1 MIRHHMWLCLLLAGL
16 FQIAGLCNAAGAD
29 LSYEGSSSIGD
40 ALLPELAQAFTAE
53 TGIPFG
59 DIRASSSNQGFAA
72 VKEGKAAIG
81 GLSRL
86 LTQAE
91 LESGLA
97 NRVIG
102 YDALVV
108 AVHPDNP
115 VTSLT
120 MGQLADIFAGK
131 ITNWQQVGGPD
142 RPIITLYR
150 AGEEGGVVGQ
160 FREVVM
166 GGQPLA
172 SPSFAFP
179 THQENLEYV
188 AANPAAITFAAMIGD
203 KGLTRYL
210 AIDGVLPTQDTLS
223 LGQYP
228 LGRPFVLVYRDE
240 QPVPAVTKFIE
251 FVLSKNGQAIVRKYV
266 QPVMVFE

>member
-1 MIRHHMWLCLLLAGL
+1 MIRNRAWVYLILVGLLQVAGL
-16 FQIAGLCNAAGAD
+16 TGAVSAE
-29 LSYEGSSSIGD
+29 LSYEGSSSIGQ
-40 ALLPELAQAFTAE
+40 ALLPELAKAFTVS
-53 TGIPFG
+53 TGIAFG
-59 DIRASSSNQGFAA
+59 EIRATSSNQGFAA
-72 VKEGKAAIG
+72 VKDGKAALG

-86 LTQAE
+86 LTQIE

-115 VTSLT
+115 VASLT
-120 MGQLADIFAGK
+120 LAQVAEIFAGR

-142 RPIITLYR
+142 LPIVTLHR
-150 AGEEGGVVGQ
+150 QGEEGGVVGQ

-172 SPSFAFP
+172 SPAFAFP

-188 AANPAAITFAAMIGD
+188 AVNPAAITFAAMVGD

-210 AIDGVLPTQDTLS
+210 AIEGVLPTQQTLS

-228 LGRPFVLVYRDE
+228 LGRPFVLVYRDDH
-240 QPVPAVTKFIE
+240 PNPDLSKFIE
-251 FVLSKNGQAIVRKYV
+251 FVLSKDGQAIVRKYV